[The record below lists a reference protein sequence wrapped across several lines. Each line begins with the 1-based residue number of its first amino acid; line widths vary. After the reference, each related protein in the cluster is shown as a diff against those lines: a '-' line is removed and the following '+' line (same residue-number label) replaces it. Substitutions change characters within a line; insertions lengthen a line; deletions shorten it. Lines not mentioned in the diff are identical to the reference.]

1 MGNETTGGALVNTW
15 LDAAAA
21 MLFCLIPCGIV
32 AFKGSPTSR
41 LIGLEMGGLI
51 MALLLMML
59 AEGTHRIPFYD
70 LALALA
76 LLAFGGGL
84 VFARFLERWL

>member
-1 MGNETTGGALVNTW
+1 MNVWLLGSAVLLFALV
-15 LDAAAA
+15 
-21 MLFCLIPCGIV
+21 PCGI
-32 AFKGSPTSR
+32 TSFRGDTMER
-41 LIGLEMGGLI
+41 LVGLEMAG
-51 MALLLMML
+51 MVVTLLLVML
-59 AEGTHRIPFYD
+59 AQGMNRVNFYD

>member
-1 MGNETTGGALVNTW
+1 MAG
-15 LDAAAA
+15 
-21 MLFCLIPCGIV
+21 MIV
-32 AFKGSPTSR
+32 T
-41 LIGLEMGGLI
+41 
-51 MALLLMML
+51 LLLVML
-59 AEGTHRIPFYD
+59 AEGMSRVNFYD

>member
-1 MGNETTGGALVNTW
+1 MNVWLLGSAALLFALV
-15 LDAAAA
+15 
-21 MLFCLIPCGIV
+21 PCGI
-32 AFKGSPTSR
+32 TSFRGDTMER
-41 LIGLEMGGLI
+41 LVGLEMAG
-51 MALLLMML
+51 MVVTLLLVML
-59 AEGTHRIPFYD
+59 AQGMNRVNFYD

>member
-1 MGNETTGGALVNTW
+1 MNIWLTGSAVLLFALV
-15 LDAAAA
+15 
-21 MLFCLIPCGIV
+21 PCGV
-32 AFKGSPTSR
+32 ASFRGDTVER
-41 LIGLEMGGLI
+41 LVGLEMAGMI
-51 MALLLMML
+51 VTLLLVML
-59 AEGTHRIPFYD
+59 AEGMSRVNFYD